1 MVGIAY
7 TGPNGNFAPNVPY
20 IIDGFETY
28 DETVKSGLLCAVLRI
43 AHNITPFYYP
53 GPDHPDTPEII
64 SWDYVE
70 DHKLGNH

>member
-1 MVGIAY
+1 MVCIAY
-7 TGPNGNFAPNVPY
+7 TGPNGDFASNVPY

-28 DETVKSGLLCAVLRI
+28 DETVKSGLLCEVLRI
-43 AHNITPFYYP
+43 ATNITVFDYP

-70 DHKLGNH
+70 DHKYG